1 MTEQA
6 LEAPNSAPS
15 TPTEEV
21 KQEVVQGE
29 IEAPKEAEAPSEQD
43 AAKEPKPEPT
53 EAEKVKQAMQKR
65 IDRQTAAFRA
75 QEERLRQLEGQLTE
89 MAAKA
94 PKVDDAPKQ
103 DDYKTYEE
111 WEDATL
117 DYKAN
122 KRVQERLKTEK
133 EKELQA
139 AQQKQQQETRRVFEE
154 KENAFRSTAPD
165 YDRVAQE
172 AVTELNTLAQSG
184 VNITGLRDMVMSFDN
199 PPEMLYQLGLN
210 PNLIEELVNM
220 QPTKAM
226 RELVKLEI
234 ATKGT
239 AKPEPKRAPSPI
251 ESLGSKAGGSK
262 SLSQMSAKEISDWAK
277 GKS

>member
-1 MTEQA
+1 MPDQV

-21 KQEVVQGE
+21 NKEVVQGE
-29 IEAPKEAEAPSEQD
+29 IEASKEAETPSEQGK
-43 AAKEPKPEPT
+43 AQEPKPEPT
-53 EAEKVKQAMQKR
+53 EVEKVKMAMQKR
-65 IDRQTAAFRA
+65 IDRQTAAFKA
-75 QEERLRQLEGQLTE
+75 QEERLRQLESQLTE

-94 PKVDDAPKQ
+94 PKTDNAPKQ
-103 DDYKTYEE
+103 DDYRTYEE
-111 WEDATL
+111 WEEATL
-117 DYKAN
+117 EYKAN
-122 KRVQERLKTEK
+122 QRVQERLKSEK

-139 AQQKQQQETRRVFEE
+139 AQQKQQQEVRRAFEE
-154 KENAFRSTAPD
+154 KEKAFRTTTPD
-165 YDRVAQE
+165 YDRVAQD

-184 VNITGLRDMVMSFDN
+184 ADITGLRDMVMSFDN

-210 PNLIEELVNM
+210 PSLIEELVNM
-220 QPTKAM
+220 QPAKAM

-234 ATKGT
+234 ANKGT
-239 AKPEPKRAPSPI
+239 ARPEPKRAPSPI

>member
-6 LEAPNSAPS
+6 LEAPNSVPS

-29 IEAPKEAEAPSEQD
+29 IEAPKEAETPEAQAEV
-43 AAKEPKPEPT
+43 KEPKPEPT
-53 EAEKVKQAMQKR
+53 EAEKVKAAMQKR
-65 IDRQTAAFRA
+65 IDRQTAAFRS
-75 QEERLRQLEGQLTE
+75 QEERLRQLESQLTE
-89 MAAKA
+89 MTAKA
-94 PKVDDAPKQ
+94 PKADDAPKQ

-117 DYKAN
+117 EYKAN
-122 KRVQERLKTEK
+122 KRVQERLKAEK
-133 EKELQA
+133 EKELQT
-139 AQQKQQQETRRVFEE
+139 AQQRQQQEVRRVFEE
-154 KENAFRSTAPD
+154 KEKAFRTTAPD

-184 VNITGLRDMVMSFDN
+184 VNIASLRDMVMSFDN
-199 PPEMLYQLGLN
+199 PPEILYQLGKE

-234 ATKGT
+234 ALKGT
-239 AKPEPKRAPSPI
+239 AKAEPKRAPEPI
-251 ESLGSKAGGSK
+251 ESIGSKAGGVK
-262 SLSQMSAKEISDWAK
+262 SLTQMSAKEISAWAK
-277 GKS
+277 GK